1 MKTYSLLF
9 IGFIT
14 LFSTIHDSIVLFSQL
29 LTFFFPIFSTKNF
42 HFQLNKLFSN
52 GSEQLLYFPFLTKK
66 KKRKVI
72 ARIQQRLKK
81 AYKRE
86 HDDYFFFT
94 KVKEITSFQNMKS
107 FSYVI
112 ALASEL
118 QKFLKVKRIK
128 REAKKYLQLELLI

>member
-1 MKTYSLLF
+1 MTY
-9 IGFIT
+9 
-14 LFSTIHDSIVLFSQL
+14 
-29 LTFFFPIFSTKNF
+29 
-42 HFQLNKLFSN
+42 
-52 GSEQLLYFPFLTKK
+52 
-66 KKRKVI
+66 
-72 ARIQQRLKK
+72 
-81 AYKRE
+81 
-86 HDDYFFFT
+86 DYFFFT